1 MARKRRIGTTHK
13 RRIGI
18 VGLGR
23 IFDLNVRGY
32 LGHDEAEIVALCDT
46 AEHWRAQRQGEHQG
60 AFVTDDFQE
69 FLKHDLDFVDVL
81 TPHPLHAR
89 MAIAAMRAGAD
100 VSVQKPM
107 AMNLDECDT
116 MIAASKDT
124 GRRLK
129 LFENFVFYPPLVRM
143 KALLE
148 QGAIGRPVHF
158 RMKVVLGDPAGAWHV
173 PAASNA
179 WRQALVDSGGP
190 SGMVFDHGH
199 HMMAVALWLFGDVVD
214 GFARFDHTTLPGGRV
229 IDAPSSLIWRHAG
242 AEGGPPLH
250 GMWDVSAA
258 PRMTLRTDYYPDNE
272 RFEIQGEEGI
282 LQVTRCSDRLLDE
295 PVLTLYRDGEVR
307 SFHNIE
313 ADWGNSFRLSTLHHL
328 DVLAGR
334 AEQMVFTGEQG
345 RQVLAMHDMFARS
358 NAAGAMVGVEK

>member
-1 MARKRRIGTTHK
+1 MARRLRV
-13 RRIGI
+13 GI

-32 LGHDEAEIVALCDT
+32 LGHAEAEVVALCDT
-46 AEHWRAQRQGEHQG
+46 QARWRDQRAAEFPG
-60 AFVTDDFQE
+60 AFVTGDFGA
-69 FLKHDLDFVDVL
+69 FLRQGLEFVDVL
-81 TPHPLHAR
+81 TPHPVHAE
-89 MAIAAMRAGAD
+89 MAIAALRAGAD

-107 AMNLDECDT
+107 AMSLAECDA
-116 MIAASKDT
+116 MIAAAREA

-143 KALLE
+143 KALLAE
-148 QGAIGRPVHF
+148 GAIGRPVHF
-158 RMKVVLGDPAGAWHV
+158 RMKVVLGDASQAWQV
-173 PAASNA
+173 PVESNA
-179 WRQALVDSGGP
+179 WRQAVAASGAGGP
-190 SGMVFDHGH
+190 LVFDHGH

-214 GFARFDHTTLPGGRV
+214 GFARIDETVLPSGRTV
-229 IDAPSSLIWRHAG
+229 DAPASLMWRHALP
-242 AEGGPPLH
+242 EGGARAGMAPVH
-250 GMWDVSAA
+250 GVWDVSAA
-258 PRMTLRTDYYPDNE
+258 PRMALRTDYYPDNE

-334 AEQMVFTGEQG
+334 EPQMVFTGEQG
-345 RQVLAMHDMFARS
+345 RAVLAMHDMFVRS
-358 NAAGAMVGVEK
+358 NASGAMAAVGAR

>member
-1 MARKRRIGTTHK
+1 MARK

-32 LGHDEAEIVALCDT
+32 IGHAEAEVVALCDLSAKWRVQRA
-46 AEHWRAQRQGEHQG
+46 AEFPG
-60 AFVTDDFQE
+60 AVVTDDFAT
-69 FLKHDLDFVDVL
+69 FLRQDLEFVDVL
-81 TPHPLHAR
+81 TPHPLHAE
-89 MAIAAMRAGAD
+89 MAIAALRVGAD

-107 AMNLDECDT
+107 AMSLAECDT
-116 MIAASKDT
+116 MIAAARDT

-143 KALLE
+143 KQLLDA
-148 QGAIGRPVHF
+148 GAIGRPVHF
-158 RMKVVLGDPAGAWHV
+158 RMKVVRGDASQAWEV
-173 PAASNA
+173 PVESNA
-179 WRQALVDSGGP
+179 WRQALAIAGGP
-190 SGMVFDHGH
+190 GPMVFDHGH

-214 GFARFDHTTLPGGRV
+214 GFARFDHTVLPGGRV
-229 IDAPSSLIWRHAG
+229 IDSPSSMMWRHGPREG
-242 AEGGPPLH
+242 AAPVH
-250 GMWDVSAA
+250 GIWDVSAA
-258 PRMTLRTDYYPDNE
+258 PRMALRTDYYPDHE

-282 LQVTRCSDRLLDE
+282 LQVTRCSDRMLDE

-313 ADWGNSFRLSTLHHL
+313 ADWGNSFRMSTLHHL
-328 DVLAGR
+328 EVLAGR

-345 RQVLAMHDMFARS
+345 RQVLAMHDMFVRS
-358 NAAGAMVGVEK
+358 HASRAMVEV

>member
-1 MARKRRIGTTHK
+1 MARK

-32 LGHDEAEIVALCDT
+32 IGHAEAEVVALCDLSAKWRVQRA
-46 AEHWRAQRQGEHQG
+46 AEFPG
-60 AFVTDDFQE
+60 AVVTDDFAT
-69 FLKHDLDFVDVL
+69 FLRQDLEFVDVL
-81 TPHPLHAR
+81 TPHPLHAE
-89 MAIAAMRAGAD
+89 MAIAALRVGAD

-107 AMNLDECDT
+107 AMSLAECDT
-116 MIAASKDT
+116 MISAARDT

-143 KALLE
+143 KQLLDA
-148 QGAIGRPVHF
+148 GAIGRPVHF
-158 RMKVVLGDPAGAWHV
+158 RMKVVLGDASQAWEV
-173 PAASNA
+173 PVESNA
-179 WRQALVDSGGP
+179 WRQALASAGGP
-190 SGMVFDHGH
+190 GPMVFDHGH

-214 GFARFDHTTLPGGRV
+214 GFARFDHTVLPGGRV
-229 IDAPSSLIWRHAG
+229 IDSPSSMMWRHGPREG
-242 AEGGPPLH
+242 AAPVH
-250 GMWDVSAA
+250 GIWDVSAA
-258 PRMTLRTDYYPDNE
+258 PRMALRTDYYPDHE

-282 LQVTRCSDRLLDE
+282 LQVTRCSDRMLDE

-313 ADWGNSFRLSTLHHL
+313 ADWGNSFRMSTLHHL
-328 DVLAGR
+328 EVLAGR

-345 RQVLAMHDMFARS
+345 RQVLAMHDMFVRS
-358 NAAGAMVGVEK
+358 HASRAMVEV

>member
-1 MARKRRIGTTHK
+1 MARKRRVGL
-13 RRIGI
+13 

-32 LGHDEAEIVALCDT
+32 LGHAEAEVVALCDT
-46 AEHWRAQRQGEHQG
+46 SETWRAQRAAEFPG
-60 AFVTDDFQE
+60 AMVTDDFAA
-69 FLKHDLDFVDVL
+69 FLKQDLDFVDVL
-81 TPHPLHAR
+81 TPHPVHAE
-89 MAIAAMRAGAD
+89 MAIAALRAGAD

-107 AMNLDECDT
+107 AMSLAECDA
-116 MIAASKDT
+116 MIAAAKEC

-129 LFENFVFYPPLVRM
+129 LFENFVFYPPLVKM
-143 KALLE
+143 KALMAE
-148 QGAIGRPVHF
+148 GAIGRPVHF
-158 RMKVVLGDPAGAWHV
+158 RMKVVLGDASQAWHV
-173 PAASNA
+173 PVASNA
-179 WRQALVDSGGP
+179 WRQAVAASGAGGP
-190 SGMVFDHGH
+190 LVFDHGH

-214 GFARFDHTTLPGGRV
+214 GFARIDETVLPSGRK
-229 IDAPSSLIWRHAG
+229 IDAPASLQWRHG
-242 AEGGPPLH
+242 PREGIAPVH

-258 PRMTLRTDYYPDNE
+258 PRMALRTDYYPDNE

-313 ADWGNSFRLSTLHHL
+313 SDWGNSFRLSTLHHL

-334 AEQMVFTGEQG
+334 QPQMVFTGEQG
-345 RQVLAMHDMFARS
+345 RQVLAMHDMFARA
-358 NAAGAMVGVEK
+358 NASGAAARLAG

>member
-1 MARKRRIGTTHK
+1 MTRK

-32 LGHDEAEIVALCDT
+32 IGHPEAEVVALCDLSPG
-46 AEHWRAQRQGEHQG
+46 WRAQRTAAFPG
-60 AFVTDDFQE
+60 AVVTEDFAA
-69 FLKHDLDFVDVL
+69 FLRHDLDFVDVL
-81 TPHPLHAR
+81 TPHPVHAQ

-107 AMNLDECDT
+107 AMTLDECDA
-116 MIAASKDT
+116 MIAAASET

-148 QGAIGRPVHF
+148 EGAIGRPVHF
-158 RMKVVLGDPAGAWHV
+158 RMKVVLGDASQAWHV
-173 PAASNA
+173 PVESNA
-179 WRQALVDSGGP
+179 WRQALSAQGGP
-190 SGMVFDHGH
+190 GPMVFDHGH

-214 GFARFDHTTLPGGRV
+214 GFARFDHTVLPSGRR
-229 IDAPSSLIWRHAG
+229 IDAPSSMIWRHERPDG
-242 AEGGPPLH
+242 MLH

-258 PRMTLRTDYYPDNE
+258 PRMTMRTDYYPDNE

-334 AEQMVFTGEQG
+334 APQMVFTGEQG
-345 RQVLAMHDMFARS
+345 RQVLAMHEMFARS
-358 NAAGAMVGVEK
+358 HASGRMEKG

>member
-1 MARKRRIGTTHK
+1 MAGKRRV
-13 RRIGI
+13 GI

-32 LGHDEAEIVALCDT
+32 LGHAEAEVVALCDVSPK
-46 AEHWRAQRQGEHQG
+46 WRALRAAAFPG
-60 AFVTDDFQE
+60 AFVTDDFGA
-69 FLKHDLDFVDVL
+69 FLKHDLDFVEVL
-81 TPHPLHAR
+81 TPHPLHAQ
-89 MAIAAMRAGAD
+89 MAIAALQAGAD

-107 AMNLDECDT
+107 AMTLAECDA
-116 MIAASKDT
+116 MIDAAAAC

-143 KALLE
+143 KALLAE
-148 QGAIGRPVHF
+148 GAIGRPVHF
-158 RMKVVLGDPAGAWHV
+158 RMKVVLGDASQAWEV
-173 PAASNA
+173 PVDSNA
-179 WRQALVDSGGP
+179 WRQAVAASGAGGP
-190 SGMVFDHGH
+190 LVFDHGH

-214 GFARFDHTTLPGGRV
+214 GFARIDSTVLPSGRAV
-229 IDAPSSLIWRHAG
+229 DAPASLMWRHG
-242 AEGGPPLH
+242 VREGMAPVH
-250 GMWDVSAA
+250 GVWDVSAA
-258 PRMTLRTDYYPDNE
+258 PRMALRTDYYPDNE

-334 AEQMVFTGEQG
+334 APQMVFTGEQG
-345 RQVLAMHDMFARS
+345 RAVLAMHDMFARA
-358 NAAGAMVGVEK
+358 NASGSVARIG

>member
-1 MARKRRIGTTHK
+1 MARK

-32 LGHDEAEIVALCDT
+32 LGHPEAEVVALCDT
-46 AEHWRAQRQGEHQG
+46 SEKWRAQRAAEFPG
-60 AFVTDDFQE
+60 AFLTDDFAA
-69 FLKHDLDFVDVL
+69 FLKQDLDFIDVL
-81 TPHPLHAR
+81 TPHPLHAQ
-89 MAIAAMRAGAD
+89 MTIAALQAGAD

-107 AMNLDECDT
+107 AMTLAECDA
-116 MIAASKDT
+116 MIGAAKAA

-143 KALLE
+143 KQLMAE
-148 QGAIGRPVHF
+148 GAIGRPVHF
-158 RMKVVLGDPAGAWHV
+158 RMKVVLGDASQAWHV
-173 PAASNA
+173 PVESNA
-179 WRQALVDSGGP
+179 WRQAVAASGAGGP
-190 SGMVFDHGH
+190 LVFDHGH

-214 GFARFDHTTLPGGRV
+214 GFACIDETLLPSGRR
-229 IDAPSSLIWRHAG
+229 IDAPASLQWRHAPR
-242 AEGGPPLH
+242 EGIAPVH

-307 SFHNIE
+307 SFHNLE
-313 ADWGNSFRLSTLHHL
+313 SDWGNSFRLSTLHHL

-334 AEQMVFTGEQG
+334 QPQMVFTGEQG
-345 RQVLAMHDMFARS
+345 RQVLAMHDMFARA
-358 NAAGAMVGVEK
+358 NASGAVARVGG

>member
-1 MARKRRIGTTHK
+1 MARK

-32 LGHDEAEIVALCDT
+32 IGHAEAEVVALCDLS
-46 AEHWRAQRQGEHQG
+46 AKWRAQRAAEFPG
-60 AFVTDDFQE
+60 AVVTDDFAT
-69 FLKHDLDFVDVL
+69 FLRQDLEFVDVL
-81 TPHPLHAR
+81 TPHPLHAE
-89 MAIAAMRAGAD
+89 MAIAALRVGAD

-107 AMNLDECDT
+107 AMSLAECDT
-116 MIAASKDT
+116 MIAAARDT

-143 KALLE
+143 KQLLDA
-148 QGAIGRPVHF
+148 GAIGRPVHF
-158 RMKVVLGDPAGAWHV
+158 RMKVVRGDASQAWEV
-173 PAASNA
+173 PVESNA
-179 WRQALVDSGGP
+179 WRQALAIAGGP
-190 SGMVFDHGH
+190 GPMVFDHGH

-214 GFARFDHTTLPGGRV
+214 GFARFDHTVLPGGRV
-229 IDAPSSLIWRHAG
+229 IDSPSSMMWRHGPREG
-242 AEGGPPLH
+242 AAPVH
-250 GMWDVSAA
+250 GIWDVSAA
-258 PRMTLRTDYYPDNE
+258 PRMALRTDYYPDHE

-282 LQVTRCSDRLLDE
+282 LQVTRCSDRMLDE

-313 ADWGNSFRLSTLHHL
+313 ADWGNSFRMSTLHHL
-328 DVLAGR
+328 EVLAGR

-345 RQVLAMHDMFARS
+345 RQVLAMHDMFVRS
-358 NAAGAMVGVEK
+358 HASRAMVEV

>member
-1 MARKRRIGTTHK
+1 MAK

-32 LGHDEAEIVALCDT
+32 LGHPEAEIVALCDT
-46 AEHWRAQRQGEHQG
+46 SEKWRGQRAGEFPG
-60 AFVTDDFQE
+60 AFVTDSFAE
-69 FLKHDLDFVDVL
+69 FLKRDLDFVDVL
-81 TPHPLHAR
+81 TPHPVHAR
-89 MAIAAMRAGAD
+89 MAVAALGAGAD

-107 AMNLDECDT
+107 AMTLSECDD
-116 MIAASKDT
+116 MIAAARAA

-143 KALLE
+143 KALLAE
-148 QGAIGRPVHF
+148 GAIGRPVHF
-158 RMKVVLGDPAGAWHV
+158 RMKVVLGDASQAWHV
-173 PAASNA
+173 PVESNA
-179 WRQALVDSGGP
+179 WRQALAAEGGP
-190 SGMVFDHGH
+190 GPMVFDHGH

-214 GFARFDHTTLPGGRV
+214 GFARFDHTTLPSGRV
-229 IDAPSSLIWRHAG
+229 IDAPSSLMWRHATP
-242 AEGGPPLH
+242 GGMLH

-258 PRMTLRTDYYPDNE
+258 PRMTMRTDYYPDNE

-334 AEQMVFTGEQG
+334 EAQMIFTGEQG

-358 NAAGAMVGVEK
+358 HASGRMEKG